1 MRFSAPRE
9 PRENAD
15 RASGGRGGHMQNAK
29 IPRLLVATL
38 AVLAL
43 VGAACGDDDTETS
56 AGAPETTEAP
66 EQAASG
72 DDEEVS
78 DEVPPEFQDLVL
90 VGASSGGGGY
100 TWVTAA
106 SQILNDELGTQFS
119 VQAGAPAE
127 NALLLQ
133 SGEINTGM
141 TSVRNLR
148 EATDDPEAYKTT
160 NIRTLWTMFSASL
173 HVLVDPSSDAEKL
186 SDLKGETLAGG
197 IRGGDYDVFVDAL
210 ECGGM
215 SESDFQLQA
224 IGKNEASS
232 AYIDGNVAGWVTMAP
247 APTPALVEVIESRR
261 GAKLIPVDQEIIDCM
276 VDSGEF
282 SATEIPAGVYPGV
295 DETITTLAQ
304 WFVFG
309 VREDVPDAVTYNIA
323 RVLHEKHDDL
333 VSTFRGATTSTV
345 ENTVQNS
352 GFELHPGVQKYFEE
366 IGAL

>member
-1 MRFSAPRE
+1 
-9 PRENAD
+9 
-15 RASGGRGGHMQNAK
+15 MQNPK
-29 IPRLLVATL
+29 TRRLVVAML
-38 AVLAL
+38 AVVAL
-43 VGAACGDDDTETS
+43 VGAGCGDDDDETAAS
-56 AGAPETTEAP
+56 ANAPEAEAP
-66 EQAASG
+66 AESDATA
-72 DDEEVS
+72 DEEVPA
-78 DEVPPEFQDLVL
+78 EVPAEFQDLVL

-100 TWVTAA
+100 TWVAAA
-106 SQILNDELGTQFS
+106 SQILNNELGTEFS

-148 EATDDPEAYKTT
+148 EGTGDPEAYKTT
-160 NIRTLWTMFSASL
+160 NIRTLWTMFSAEL

-210 ECGGM
+210 KCGGM

-247 APTPALVEVIESRR
+247 VPTPALVEVIESRR

-282 SATEIPAGVYPGV
+282 SAAEIPAGAYPGV
-295 DETITTLAQ
+295 DEPITTLAQ

-309 VREDVPDAVTYNIA
+309 VRDDVPDAVTYNIA

-333 VSTFRGATTSTV
+333 VSTFRGAATSTV
-345 ENTVQNS
+345 ENTVENS
-352 GFELHPGVQKYFEE
+352 GFELHSGVEKYFKE